1 LDKTDNAIDKL
12 QKQIDVF
19 FNDMK
24 QDEDEY
30 NDEIENLNDGIKSIA
45 LDDPDA
51 VFKSILQRV
60 NDKPYI
66 RKPFLNLLQRLLLLD
81 MDKDKGHKEW
91 LFIEQIAHQ
100 IAAKK
105 KRN

>member
-1 LDKTDNAIDKL
+1 MDKTDNAIDKL

-91 LFIEQIAHQ
+91 LFVE
-100 IAAKK
+100 KNSSSTRCK
-105 KRN
+105 EK